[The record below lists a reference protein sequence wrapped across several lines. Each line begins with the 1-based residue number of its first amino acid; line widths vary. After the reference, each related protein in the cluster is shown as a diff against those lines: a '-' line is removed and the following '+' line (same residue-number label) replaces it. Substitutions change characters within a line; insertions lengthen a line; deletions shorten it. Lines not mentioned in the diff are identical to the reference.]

1 MKYPLHKDADGRWVH
16 TWVRQ
21 SSVKTADMC
30 LERFRNDIFQLQPE
44 VHTDAATLGT
54 VCHAVAED
62 ALLARK
68 AGRDESFEG
77 MLSAFDYYWDEHGKL
92 IQNGEATI
100 PKRS

>member
-1 MKYPLHKDADGRWVH
+1 MVLSTGEENMKYPLHKDADGRWVH

-68 AGRDESFEG
+68 AGRD
-77 MLSAFDYYWDEHGKL
+77 
-92 IQNGEATI
+92 
-100 PKRS
+100 